1 MKTYALE
8 FLIVIIII
16 GLTVCLDVLYQVDH
30 VKDNDRTKTNTG
42 LERAHQMKHIIHE
55 MHVMEDHH
63 SMYVLTTGERK
74 FVEPKGFSVQ
84 KVFGSDLS
92 GVVAH
97 TYDEGFG
104 PKKWPE
110 GARRVACGH
119 VAIWKRIASECNGW
133 CFVSEDDAKWPDV
146 PLPMLPANGFVSY
159 FRSAVCNAATV
170 SYSADYLRVVKS
182 VVRGR
187 CMPYGAVAYAMS
199 SSFAKTLLSELPMKK
214 PVDHFLWEQSVKHQ
228 VAFVARDYYVKHVK
242 GKSLRESVVNTES
255 TSVKVVSPG
264 PVKVSENLKPIHIS
278 NGNRKVKCDVPCYWP
293 KISGGIIKSLTI
305 DELGIQLIMSM
316 EGEINHPSLRL
327 STKSSKR
334 IFATTRFD
342 SEIPMPYYDWPWTM
356 YLHPKPTG
364 LDIWSKN
371 GIQTPHVPWES
382 VSKAG
387 VFIARNCKSKSGREK
402 LVEELMTLLP
412 VKSVSSCLNNLR
424 LPPAELA
431 DKRKLMRQY
440 AFYFAF
446 ENEITQ
452 DYISEKLWSTFGAG
466 VLPVYFGAPN
476 IKDHVPEHSIVNVA
490 DYDSRADLANHLKD
504 ILENKDLYDSYH
516 EWRYKPLPDFF
527 VRKYNFTHVHSEC
540 RTCRWASAKLN
551 GLKWD
556 AEQQAVSY
564 PRVVHAGTR
573 ETKAKTSDYILYKDV
588 DQIGFDIDGEPTVS
602 AREFCSKRRDCK
614 AYNHMGWAKSSV
626 SNVQRKRGVYLY
638 VKREH
643 ALSLIPS
650 PSVGPLTN
658 VNCDFE
664 MDEAVDIVYSWV
676 NWTAP
681 SYISQ
686 MRNEGLL
693 YGDESES
700 HMNYEKPADDSAYE
714 ELRYS
719 IASLL
724 KYGSTNSIHKIYVVI
739 NPVHGPPSWLNTSHP
754 KIEIVHHSKILPKVP
769 TNNAWAI
776 STALHRI
783 PGLGKWF
790 LALNDDVILNRKLKL
805 DRLTIG
811 CPRSELAHTHCPTLR
826 NTCLMHALEDQF
838 GERVGKV
845 YEHRRK
851 STLKYRPDI
860 VLWLEHH
867 NWLVENG
874 HATFEPNSNWFGLV
888 NTNEW
893 RKDSEWVYRRWD
905 QVLKKAENSM
915 WINFQGPGISWE
927 YPENQAIRRQF
938 HSWIS
943 GQGFTKHFDAMRDT
957 PVNPREI
964 TSVKIFASS
973 TSSGTVIKT
982 VNSNNINEV
991 AKECAEH
998 PNCEAFERMRPGNY
1012 RLMSGT
1018 GMVSG
1023 SHDVFV
1029 MREEPSCSHSVS
1041 PDLDLL
1047 IPSSG
1052 RHILCDTLKSIECHS
1067 SYLSHCPNGPNV
1079 FIYGARA
1086 ISCDNVQAKCI
1097 RYLEKAPPLEIKRGI
1112 ATERQLQTSDFISL
1126 LNAVTGQGSVMLMD
1140 DDFLWCSEYVE
1151 YIQSAFENQFPIAF
1165 LGQGSNGML
1174 MNKADARGLAA
1185 YLTKHRA
1192 SNNVDILQYRYAKS
1206 LGKCMARSEIRL
1218 SRHKGIK
1225 SSFARLENGFWVD
1238 DNFCGMPMMPKHVKN
1253 VFGVSWNQFY
1263 DKMWRTTGC
1272 KKHRRAPV
1280 SPALSEGNPVPL
1292 VESNIPKM
1300 IHMTGRGHPNREYRS
1315 WKDKNPDWDVIWY
1328 SDEQVSNYVKE
1339 KYPEYESTWRKM
1351 SKIARFDFWRILV
1364 VHREGGLYVDSD
1376 VTCNRPIAEWDI
1388 RPGDKFISGTECW
1401 GCNDIE
1407 LQLIQFA
1414 FMAVPEHPVLKYA
1427 MVHIAT
1433 NAWRRPS
1440 YARHYE
1446 NAMKNVFH
1454 SSGPG
1459 ALTHGLLQYLFSRK
1473 HDPDCVTPHGRC
1485 EDVSVL
1491 PWWWWGYMDQHSK
1504 DHAATSKPA
1513 GSGGHYF
1520 LHGFRA
1526 SWTHDKI
1533 NQHATTEIIKEQPP
1547 KQIEPQGKFAYL
1559 FFATSTQHACAV
1571 ETMVQ
1576 RLIEL
1581 GSSSSVD
1588 FMCVVP
1594 NDKIRFANN
1603 RIQKIVHT
1611 ETQVQ
1616 NDYFKFAMLKLYGFT
1631 MYKYDRI
1638 IHMDADSYV
1647 QKNLDHLFLL
1657 PDVPLAAP
1665 VANWENEFCISG
1677 ALLVIKPDRHTWQTK
1692 IQPSIASYARSGK
1705 SEMNLLNEVFEHRI
1719 GSNRILPELLIL
1731 PSKYLTL
1738 STEFTHPEPYHTKMA
1753 DLWKETVVFHFS
1765 GGYGKPW
1772 APKNVAAMNDN
1783 TRKLYELARG
1793 DECAVLPKS
1802 HKSTTRKE
1810 LATRKEKSV
1819 PNEPRIAVV
1828 VPTYNRR
1835 GYAKLCAKALSKT
1848 IDHNDIYV
1856 FDDHSDQ
1863 FSTDDLQSWFGT
1875 TNVRQNEKRLKP
1887 DKQAR
1892 SIVEWFVDTEYD
1904 WLVTLDSD
1912 LIVRPDWLSVL
1923 KSHLHLTEGVISLY
1937 HSSNVANHRTIG
1949 CENGI
1954 CEMKSLGN
1962 AGVVWSRGLA
1972 SKMLQTVSDGGGFDW
1987 GWSDWLR
1994 KNDVT
1999 QYAFEKSLVLHVG
2012 MHGTWGAD
2020 SRREK
2025 SKGFDVSIL
2034 SEPVQA
2040 LAKLYLKGLHPDK
2053 ENKYTRGVTPKF
2065 RIQRLG

>member
-8 FLIVIIII
+8 FFIVIIII
-16 GLTVCLDVLYQVDH
+16 GLTVCLDVLYHVDH
-30 VKDNDRTKTNTG
+30 VKDNDRTKTSTG
-42 LERAHQMKHIIHE
+42 LERAHRMKHIIHE

-63 SMYVLTTGERK
+63 SMFVLTTGERK

-92 GVVAH
+92 GVVAG

-146 PLPMLPANGFVSY
+146 PLPVLPTNGFVSF

-199 SSFAKTLLSELPMKK
+199 SSFAKTLLSALPMKK

-228 VAFVARDYYVKHVK
+228 LAFVARDYYVKHVK
-242 GKSLRESVVNTES
+242 GKSLRESVANRES

-264 PVKVSENLKPIHIS
+264 PVKVSQNLKPIHIS
-278 NGNRKVKCDVPCYWP
+278 DGRRKVKCDVPCYWP
-293 KISGGIIKSLTI
+293 ENSGGIIKSLTI
-305 DELGIQLIMSM
+305 DELGIKLTMSM
-316 EGEINHPSLRL
+316 EGEKNHPSLRL

-356 YLHPKPTG
+356 YLQQKPTG
-364 LDIWSKN
+364 PDIWSKN

-452 DYISEKLWSTFGAG
+452 DYITEKLWSTFGAG

-490 DYDSRADLANHLKD
+490 DYDSRADLANHLKE
-504 ILENKDLYDSYH
+504 ILKNKDLYDSYH

-564 PRVVHAGTR
+564 PMVVHASTR
-573 ETKAKTSDYILYKDV
+573 ETKAKTSDYNLYKDV

-602 AREFCSKRRDCK
+602 A
-614 AYNHMGWAKSSV
+614 
-626 SNVQRKRGVYLY
+626 
-638 VKREH
+638 
-643 ALSLIPS
+643 
-650 PSVGPLTN
+650 
-658 VNCDFE
+658 
-664 MDEAVDIVYSWV
+664 
-676 NWTAP
+676 
-681 SYISQ
+681 
-686 MRNEGLL
+686 
-693 YGDESES
+693 
-700 HMNYEKPADDSAYE
+700 
-714 ELRYS
+714 
-719 IASLL
+719 
-724 KYGSTNSIHKIYVVI
+724 VI
-739 NPVHGPPSWLNTSHP
+739 
-754 KIEIVHHSKILPKVP
+754 
-769 TNNAWAI
+769 
-776 STALHRI
+776 R
-783 PGLGKWF
+783 
-790 LALNDDVILNRKLKL
+790 
-805 DRLTIG
+805 
-811 CPRSELAHTHCPTLR
+811 
-826 NTCLMHALEDQF
+826 
-838 GERVGKV
+838 
-845 YEHRRK
+845 
-851 STLKYRPDI
+851 
-860 VLWLEHH
+860 
-867 NWLVENG
+867 
-874 HATFEPNSNWFGLV
+874 
-888 NTNEW
+888 
-893 RKDSEWVYRRWD
+893 
-905 QVLKKAENSM
+905 
-915 WINFQGPGISWE
+915 
-927 YPENQAIRRQF
+927 
-938 HSWIS
+938 
-943 GQGFTKHFDAMRDT
+943 
-957 PVNPREI
+957 REI

-973 TSSGTVIKT
+973 ISSGTLIKT
-982 VNSNNINEV
+982 VKSNNINEV

-998 PNCEAFERMRPGNY
+998 PKCDAFERISQGHFK
-1012 RLMSGT
+1012 LMSGKDI
-1018 GMVSG
+1018 VSG

-1029 MREEPSCSHSVS
+1029 MREEPSCSQSVS

-1052 RHILCDTLKSIECHS
+1052 RPILCETLKSIECHS
-1067 SYLSHCPNGPNV
+1067 SYLTHCPNGPNV

-1086 ISCDNVQAKCI
+1086 IQCNNVPEKCI
-1097 RYLEKAPPLEIKRGI
+1097 RYIENAPPLEIKRGI

-1174 MNKADARGLAA
+1174 MKKTDARGLAA
-1185 YLTKHRA
+1185 YLTQHRA

-1272 KKHRRAPV
+1272 K
-1280 SPALSEGNPVPL
+1280 LSKRNPVPVEPRNPVRV
-1292 VESNIPKM
+1292 VESKIPKI
-1300 IHMTGRGHPNREYRS
+1300 IHMTGRGHPNREYKS

-1328 SDEQVSNYVKE
+1328 SDDQVSNYVKE
-1339 KYPEYESTWRKM
+1339 KYPEYQSTWHKM

-1364 VHREGGLYVDSD
+1364 VHSEGGLYVDSD

-1446 NAMKNVFH
+1446 NGMKNVFH

-1473 HDPDCVTPHGRC
+1473 HDPDCVTPYGRC

-1504 DHAATSKPA
+1504 DHPATSKPS

-1571 ETMVQ
+1571 ETMVR

-1588 FMCVVP
+1588 FVCVVP

-1665 VANWENEFCISG
+1665 VANWENELCISG

-1719 GSNRILPELLIL
+1719 GQNRILPELLIL

-1738 STEFTHPEPYHTKMA
+1738 STEFAHPEPYHTNMA

-1772 APKNVAAMNDN
+1772 APKNVATMNDN

-1793 DECAVLPKS
+1793 DECAFLPKS
-1802 HKSTTRKE
+1802 HKSTSRKELVTRKE
-1810 LATRKEKSV
+1810 KSVPIDVQEFSCEGWDESSKIQWTKNKCTSTTFDMAVHLIPDIVSSAFKKYGCWEKTIVSRVIQHLNKSPYSLFLDVGANIGTFTTSAATQGHEVIAVEPFYLNIPVISSTICHHKYDNVHLYKVGLSDTSPGQKMCIWSTNSRINNGNARMTPYFEGKKDFGSDKQKECMEVIQTFTLDELLFDIYKLTRPISAMKIDIEGFETRAFRGAKRLLSSPFKPQKIWFEYQRAATIESGVPKNEIFETLSEAGYVITDFIVSSVPLTAPTWGNIHTGDLEATLVPVHDDAVSRKEKSV

-1835 GYAKLCAKALSKT
+1835 GYVKLCAKALSKT

-2034 SEPVQA
+2034 SKPVQA

-2065 RIQRLG
+2065 RIQRLKKG